1 MWLSKKKLEEI
12 KKQEYDK
19 GLGMGYELGYLYG
32 RIEKDNRS
40 YLVLQQVDDIL
51 NRG

>member
-12 KKQEYDK
+12 KKEEYDK
-19 GLGMGYELGYLYG
+19 GLGRGYELGYLYG

-40 YLVLQQVDDIL
+40 YLVLQRAYDIL
-51 NRG
+51 DRD